1 MGKVIR
7 GCRRGKGSV
16 FRAHTT
22 GRKGAVGF
30 KRQDYAERHGY
41 AKGVVKDIMH
51 DPGRG
56 APVAKIQFKDAYR
69 FQRVNSLVAAPEG
82 LYTGQFVFAGK
93 KGKFNSFELSY
104 CLQQKTYNTSLSFI
118 IAELTIGNILPLG
131 QIPEGSVV
139 CNIEESA
146 GDCGKI
152 ARAGGGYGLI
162 VAQDPDKNV
171 TRVRLPSGSK
181 KTLSS
186 SCRAMIGIIAG
197 GGRTDKPLLKAGRA
211 WHKYKAKRNE
221 WPRVRGVA
229 MNPVDHPHGGGNQ
242 QHMGK
247 PGTVRRDKP
256 AGAKSGQISA
266 RRTGR
271 VRGSL
276 RTDEV

>member
-16 FRAHTT
+16 FRAHTV
-22 GRKGAVGF
+22 GRKGAVGY
-30 KRQDYAERHGY
+30 KRYDYAERHGY
-41 AKGVVKDIMH
+41 AKGVVKEILH

-56 APVAKIQFKDAYR
+56 APVAVVQFKDAYR

-82 LYTGQFVFAGK
+82 LFTGQFIFAGK
-93 KGKFNSFELSY
+93 K
-104 CLQQKTYNTSLSFI
+104 
-118 IAELTIGNILPLG
+118 AELTIGNILPLG
-131 QIPEGSVV
+131 QIPEGTVI
-139 CNIEESA
+139 CNIEERA
-146 GDCGKI
+146 GDCGKL
-152 ARAGGGYGLI
+152 ARASGDYALI
-162 VAQDPDKNV
+162 IAQDPDRNV

-186 SCRAMIGIIAG
+186 DNRAMVGIVAG
-197 GGRTDKPLLKAGRA
+197 GGRTDKPILKAGRA
-211 WHKYKAKRNE
+211 FHKYRAKRNE

-276 RTDEV
+276 RTDDV

>member
-16 FRAHTT
+16 FRSHTV
-22 GRKGAVGF
+22 GRKGAVSY
-30 KRQDYAERHGY
+30 KRLDFAERHGY
-41 AKGVVKDIMH
+41 VKGVVKDIMH

-56 APVAKIQFKDAYR
+56 APVAVVQFKDPYR
-69 FQRVNSLVAAPEG
+69 FQKVNSLVAAPEG
-82 LYTGQFVFAGK
+82 LHTGQFIFAGK
-93 KGKFNSFELSY
+93 K
-104 CLQQKTYNTSLSFI
+104 
-118 IAELTIGNILPLG
+118 AELTIGNILPLS
-131 QIPEGSVV
+131 QIPEGTVI
-139 CNIEESA
+139 CNIEEKV
-146 GDCGKI
+146 GDCGKL
-152 ARAGGGYGLI
+152 ARASGGYALI
-162 VAQDPDKNV
+162 VAQDADKNV

-181 KTLSS
+181 KTLSGDS
-186 SCRAMIGIIAG
+186 RAMVGIVAG

-276 RTDEV
+276 RTDDA

>member
-22 GRKGAVGF
+22 ARKGAVGF
-30 KRQDYAERHGY
+30 KRQDFAERHGY
-41 AKGVVKDIMH
+41 VKGVVKDIMH

-56 APVAKIQFKDAYR
+56 APVATIQFKDPYR
-69 FQRVNSLVAAPEG
+69 FKRVNSLVCAAEG
-82 LYTGQFVFAGK
+82 MYTGQFVFAGK
-93 KGKFNSFELSY
+93 K
-104 CLQQKTYNTSLSFI
+104 
-118 IAELTIGNILPLG
+118 AELVVGNILPVG
-131 QIPEGSVV
+131 QIPEGTVI
-139 CNIEESA
+139 CNIEAKA
-146 GDCGKI
+146 GDCGKL
-152 ARAGGGYGLI
+152 ARASGDYAI
-162 VAQDPDKNV
+162 IIAQDADKGI

-181 KTLSS
+181 KTLAAT
-186 SCRAMIGIIAG
+186 CRAMIGLVAG
-197 GGRTDKPLLKAGRA
+197 GGRTDKPMLKAGRA
-211 WHKYKAKRNE
+211 YHKYKAKRNE
-221 WPRVRGVA
+221 WPKVRGVA

-247 PGTVRRDKP
+247 PGTVRRDVS

-276 RTDEV
+276 RTDDA